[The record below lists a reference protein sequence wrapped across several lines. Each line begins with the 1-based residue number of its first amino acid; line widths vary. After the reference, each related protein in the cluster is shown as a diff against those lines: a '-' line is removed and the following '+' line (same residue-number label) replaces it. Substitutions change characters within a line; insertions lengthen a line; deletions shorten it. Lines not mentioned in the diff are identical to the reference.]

1 MIKKLTE
8 FLETITMVDVTVFI
22 AMITIV
28 GMGSIL
34 GIILNQIIKGFLG

>member
-1 MIKKLTE
+1 MMIKKLTE

-28 GMGSIL
+28 GMGSIF
-34 GIILNQIIKGFLG
+34 GIILNQIIKGL

>member
-28 GMGSIL
+28 GMGSIF
-34 GIILNQIIKGFLG
+34 GIILNQIIKGL

>member
-34 GIILNQIIKGFLG
+34 GIILNQIIKGFIG